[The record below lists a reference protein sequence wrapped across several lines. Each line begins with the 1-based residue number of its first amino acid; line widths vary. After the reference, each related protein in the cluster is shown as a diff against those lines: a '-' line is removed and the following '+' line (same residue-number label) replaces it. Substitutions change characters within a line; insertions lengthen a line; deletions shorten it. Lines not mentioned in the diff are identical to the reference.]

1 MRIIT
6 PTEIEH
12 VVWEGVLEP
21 VGEVKRGAES
31 ARVTIGEPAAWSVE
45 EAMEAETGKTWTAPA
60 GDQRYKLVRLVFTL
74 HPPEDSRTRYTEAT
88 LSAYLRPRNGS
99 GTVFAHDLYP
109 QRITAAGN
117 KSKFSV
123 GLGADLKFT
132 EAIQA
137 GLPKAGF
144 EIEFQQVFP
153 VVQSYGLGESSPYWR
168 FSHHSANPLIGCL
181 SVYIVLAVSGK
192 TNNVEIGIELVATQE
207 TKFGFIRLGLPE
219 EARAY
224 ILRTIEV

>member
-1 MRIIT
+1 MKIIT
-6 PTEIEH
+6 PTKIEH

-21 VGEVKRGAES
+21 PGEAKRGAES

-45 EAMEAETGKTWTAPA
+45 EAMEFETGKTWTTPE
-60 GDQRYKLVRLVFTL
+60 GDKRYKLVRLVFTL

-88 LSAYLRPRNGS
+88 LTAYLHPRNGS
-99 GTVFAHDLYP
+99 GTVIAHDLYP
-109 QRITAAGN
+109 QRISATGN

-132 EAIQA
+132 EAIQV
-137 GLPKAGF
+137 GLPKAGY
-144 EIEFQQVFP
+144 EIEFQKAFP
-153 VVQSYGLGESSPYWR
+153 VVQGFGLGESNPYWQ

-192 TNNVEIGIELVATQE
+192 TNKVEIGIELIATQE

-224 ILRTIEV
+224 ILRTIKI